1 MEITLDITP
10 PQLVSALQSLSKPS
24 LQSVILD
31 SLNNESIDD
40 SFVLDVVTGI
50 LDQLLVVYT
59 DELET
64 YTQRQIEGVFGANGP
79 TAINNDLIQECEHYV
94 KTTENAIEAIQII
107 RDGPCQQFA

>member
-10 PQLVSALQSLSKPS
+10 PQLISALQSLSKPS
-24 LQSVILD
+24 LKSVILD
-31 SLNNESIDD
+31 SLNSEDLDD
-40 SFVLDVVTGI
+40 AFVLDVVSGI

-64 YTQRQIEGVFGANGP
+64 YTQRQINGVFGVNGP

-94 KTTENAIEAIQII
+94 TTTENAIKAIQVI
-107 RDGPCQQFA
+107 RDGPIG